1 MPPADTGDHHLT
13 HAELTARPVSL
24 RERPAA
30 RSSSL
35 MKGTPVRPFAT
46 DTLNLLSDRELEVLG
61 HLAEGHTYTSI
72 ARRMN
77 LSPHTVDTYLRR
89 IRGKAGVS
97 NRAHLMLLALQ
108 ATQLHEFGLT
118 QV

>member
-1 MPPADTGDHHLT
+1 
-13 HAELTARPVSL
+13 
-24 RERPAA
+24 
-30 RSSSL
+30 
-35 MKGTPVRPFAT
+35 MKGTPVSPFAVEI
-46 DTLNLLSDRELEVLG
+46 LELLSDRELEVLG
-61 HLAEGHTYTSI
+61 YLAEGHTYSSI

-97 NRAHLMLLALQ
+97 NRAHLMVLALQ
-108 ATQLHEFGLT
+108 VSRRHDFGMT

>member
-1 MPPADTGDHHLT
+1 M
-13 HAELTARPVSL
+13 
-24 RERPAA
+24 
-30 RSSSL
+30 
-35 MKGTPVRPFAT
+35 RPFAVE
-46 DTLNLLSDRELEVLG
+46 TLKQLSDRELEVLG
-61 HLAEGHTYTSI
+61 HLAEGHTYASI

-108 ATQLHEFGLT
+108 VSWHSDPGLA
-118 QV
+118 QA

>member
-1 MPPADTGDHHLT
+1 
-13 HAELTARPVSL
+13 
-24 RERPAA
+24 
-30 RSSSL
+30 
-35 MKGTPVRPFAT
+35 MKGTAVSPFAT

-61 HLAEGHTYTSI
+61 HLAEGHTYTAI

-108 ATQLHEFGLT
+108 ATQVHGFALT

>member
-1 MPPADTGDHHLT
+1 
-13 HAELTARPVSL
+13 
-24 RERPAA
+24 
-30 RSSSL
+30 
-35 MKGTPVRPFAT
+35 MKGSVVSPFAEEI
-46 DTLNLLSDRELEVLG
+46 LELLSNRELEVLG
-61 HLAEGHTYTSI
+61 YLAEGHTYSSI

-97 NRAHLMLLALQ
+97 NRAQLMTLALQ
-108 ATQLHEFGLT
+108 TSFQRHDFGMT

>member
-1 MPPADTGDHHLT
+1 M
-13 HAELTARPVSL
+13 S
-24 RERPAA
+24 
-30 RSSSL
+30 
-35 MKGTPVRPFAT
+35 PFAT
-46 DTLNLLSDRELEVLG
+46 DVLHLLSDRELEVLG

-97 NRAHLMLLALQ
+97 NRAHLMVLALQ
-108 ATQLHEFGLT
+108 VTWRHDLGMAQA
-118 QV
+118 